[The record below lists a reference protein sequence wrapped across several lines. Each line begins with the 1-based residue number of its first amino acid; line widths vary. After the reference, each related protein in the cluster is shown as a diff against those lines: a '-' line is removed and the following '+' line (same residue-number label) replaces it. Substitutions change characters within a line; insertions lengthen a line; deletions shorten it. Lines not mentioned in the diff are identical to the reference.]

1 MKGTPRGLRLRP
13 RDTVRRMSQGG
24 YRWRRADVTPPSRD
38 TLVWHRVC
46 VLPRRYKRAGTRR
59 THRTPGLAGSWSRH
73 RGRRPDSIRPGDL
86 TNTAPHWLDRRY
98 FGVHCLTSRRTA
110 SFGAGSRT
118 VTTTFVNLY
127 GSVETHGDAKS
138 VLRVTREFA
147 KLDASFHSG
156 ELSPP
161 LGTTCDDYLFRLPR
175 GRQFGKFEVRGE
187 MGVPRRPPSSRPSPC
202 CSDAIDCGRS
212 WHENCL
218 SLAWRQHGSHHA
230 SGLCRVAR
238 HRCEHCDFRSAPSPP

>member
-13 RDTVRRMSQGG
+13 RDTLRRMSHGG
-24 YRWRRADVTPPSRD
+24 YRLRRADVTPPSRD

-127 GSVETHGDAKS
+127 GSVETHGDAES

-156 ELSPP
+156 KLSP
-161 LGTTCDDYLFRLPR
+161 RS
-175 GRQFGKFEVRGE
+175 VRRA
-187 MGVPRRPPSSRPSPC
+187 MAISSAC
-202 CSDAIDCGRS
+202 
-212 WHENCL
+212 HEEDSSANLKCAVKWE
-218 SLAWRQHGSHHA
+218 SLADR
-230 SGLCRVAR
+230 RVHDP
-238 HRCEHCDFRSAPSPP
+238 HRAAATQ